1 MQKCK
6 YGVAQSISLT
16 EQDGQIFPNICQR
29 RGGYVLP
36 AENAKIVTKGT
47 FFFSMNRG
55 FLNWGFANVGKIT
68 VFGQRLVCCSWS

>member
-29 RGGYVLP
+29 GGGYVLP
-36 AENAKIVTKGT
+36 PENAKIVTKGT
-47 FFFSMNRG
+47 FFTR
-55 FLNWGFANVGKIT
+55 
-68 VFGQRLVCCSWS
+68 

>member
-6 YGVAQSISLT
+6 YGVAQSVSLT

-36 AENAKIVTKGT
+36 PENAKIVTKGT
-47 FFFSMNRG
+47 FFTRWTGDSYAGGSPMWENFQLFFQFGM
-55 FLNWGFANVGKIT
+55 FTLLN
-68 VFGQRLVCCSWS
+68 